1 MITLSTLR
9 PFRRD
14 ERGVAFVEFALAL
27 PLVLGLTIGGL
38 EMANFIIANNTV
50 QRLATMSADML
61 SQAGMNNQ
69 PTSEAQIYDMFYALD
84 SSGKPLDLREHGRII
99 LTVIKGVGQSNGT
112 VRNEFADSHIYSQ
125 QFDGGYT
132 SAAPL
137 MGCHSKV
144 SLPTFARTLPLNEIM
159 VHAQASYRY
168 QPLFLTAGVLSYFSV
183 PRDITRTAVFRMRKN
198 QWNIINDGS
207 HPSKKNCDTPDG
219 L

>member
-1 MITLSTLR
+1 MTLR
-9 PFRRD
+9 IPFRSPGGD
-14 ERGVAFVEFALAL
+14 ERGIAFVEFALAL

-38 EMANFIIANNTV
+38 EMANFIIANNAV

-84 SSGKPLDLREHGRII
+84 SSGKPLNLRQHGRII
-99 LTVIKGVGQSNGT
+99 LTVIKGVGQSNGS
-112 VRNEFADSHIYSQ
+112 VRNEFADSHVYSQ
-125 QFDGGYT
+125 QFDGGYV

-144 SLPTFARTLPLNEIM
+144 TLPTFGRTLPLNEIM

-168 QPLFLTAGVLSYFSV
+168 QPLFLNGSVLGYFSV
-183 PRDITRTAVFRMRKN
+183 PQDITRTAVFRMRKN
-198 QWNIINDGS
+198 TWNIINDGS

>member
-1 MITLSTLR
+1 MTARRTLR
-9 PFRRD
+9 LPGGD
-14 ERGVAFVEFALAL
+14 ERGIAFVEFALAL

-69 PTSEAQIYDMFYALD
+69 STSEAQIYDMFYALD
-84 SSGKPLDLREHGRII
+84 ASGRPLNLREHGRII

-112 VRNEFADSHIYSQ
+112 VKNEFADSHIYSQ

-137 MGCHSKV
+137 MGCHSRV
-144 SLPTFARTLPLNEIM
+144 TSPTFGRTLPLNEIM

-168 QPLFLTAGVLSYFSV
+168 QPLFVNAKALSYFSV
-183 PRDITRTAVFRMRKN
+183 PQDITRTAVFRMRKN

-207 HPSKKNCDTPDG
+207 HPSKKNCDTADG